1 MPQFKTIEEAFEWF
15 LENVFPELPTEDKI
29 KLRNAKYNFYKE
41 GLGVSKARMIRVL
54 NEYGELINLY
64 EYKVDKK

>member
-1 MPQFKTIEEAFEWF
+1 MPQFKTIHEAFGWF

-41 GLGVSKARMIRVL
+41 GMRVSHKRMTRIL
-54 NEYGELINLY
+54 NEYGKFQVLY
-64 EYKVDKK
+64 EFESE